1 MSEVKPLMAGK
12 HGLIMGVANERSLAW
27 GIAKAVREQGAE
39 LAFTFQGE
47 ALGKRV
53 KPLAES
59 IGSEFLVECDVTDE
73 ASLDR
78 TFAAVAD
85 RWGRLDFVVHAIAFS
100 DKDELKGKYVDTT
113 RGNFSRTMDISCV
126 SFTPIFRRAAPPVN
140 EGRSLLT
147 LT

>member
-27 GIAKAVREQGAE
+27 GIAKAGREQGAE

-78 TFAAVAD
+78 TFAAVAH
-85 RWGRLDFVVHAIAFS
+85 RLGRPDFVVPAIALS
-100 DKDELKGKYVDTT
+100 HQDELKGKYVVTT
-113 RGNFSRTMDISCV
+113 RRHF
-126 SFTPIFRRAAPPVN
+126 P
-140 EGRSLLT
+140 
-147 LT
+147 